1 VLLESSAATSGGR
14 RREEVSDLLNRLH
27 LATEEED
34 VIVDSDD
41 EGEGETVLGVV
52 LDRQGALAEAD
63 IRQFHN

>member
-1 VLLESSAATSGGR
+1 MLLESSAATSGGR

-27 LATEEED
+27 LATEED
-34 VIVDSDD
+34 VVVDSDD